1 MNNTTKALCLF
12 SLSII
17 ACEDTAGTSDSSSS
31 QNNSSVTSSSSA
43 QIQNSS
49 SSTTGLSSGTLS
61 STGISSSAS
70 GLLNCAFDTTK
81 TVYCLVGQTYS
92 IPSWKLSFAPA
103 LPNLDTIQAMAKI
116 NSSAKLELFFGKSYK
131 TSLGQNAAALIQV
144 RTINDKLEYY
154 TSLFFP
160 LGDSSVLSLNSKTW
174 YYGID
179 KKTTLYHRYS
189 LGYKFNDSLMVIL
202 DYTDTFK
209 DSIGLPLLKQLANSL
224 KFEP

>member
-1 MNNTTKALCLF
+1 MTKALYLF
-12 SLSII
+12 SLIVL
-17 ACEDTAGTSDSSSS
+17 ACKDTAGTSDSSSS
-31 QNNSSVTSSSSA
+31 QNNSSLTSSSSS

-61 STGISSSAS
+61 STAISSSAS
-70 GLLNCAFDTTK
+70 GILNCAFDTTK

-131 TSLGQNAAALIQV
+131 TTQGQNAAALIQV
-144 RTINDKLEYY
+144 RMINDKLDFY
-154 TSLFFP
+154 TSSLFP
-160 LGDSSVLSLNSKTW
+160 HGDSSVLSLNSKTW

-189 LGYKFNDSLMVIL
+189 LGYRFNDNLMVIL
-202 DYTDTFK
+202 DYTDTAK
-209 DSIGLPLLKQLANSL
+209 DSIGLPLLKQLAKSL